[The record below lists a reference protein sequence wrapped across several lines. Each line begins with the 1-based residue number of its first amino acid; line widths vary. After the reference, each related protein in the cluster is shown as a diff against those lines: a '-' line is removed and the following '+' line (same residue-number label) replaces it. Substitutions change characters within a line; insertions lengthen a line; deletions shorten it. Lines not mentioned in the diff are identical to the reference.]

1 MNHREE
7 KKKIYGQIILELRE
21 KNNLT
26 QAQLGEKIN
35 INSNAISKWENGVTL
50 PNEENIVKLNK
61 IFNVSI
67 ENIYNNNMKQN
78 KKSIK
83 IQAIEF
89 IEKHFVS
96 LIAILTIIFI
106 LFIILLLFFINNSG
120 KCNYYSIE
128 KTNKEYSIDG
138 SIIQMPNRISIS
150 LSNII
155 LNTPKIN
162 SSNFETSIYI
172 NNVLIYKI
180 GDIEDGKEN
189 NISLNEYLQNIN
201 INLSNEL
208 MLTAS
213 ENLDGKQLVIKV
225 DYTVNNEIKV
235 VEMIFLIK
243 KVFSSNQLFY

>member
-120 KCNYYSIE
+120 
-128 KTNKEYSIDG
+128 
-138 SIIQMPNRISIS
+138 SIIEMPNRISIS

-235 VEMIFLIK
+235 VEMTFLIK
-243 KVFSSNQLFY
+243 KVFSSNQLFYWL

>member
-1 MNHREE
+1 M
-7 KKKIYGQIILELRE
+7 
-21 KNNLT
+21 
-26 QAQLGEKIN
+26 
-35 INSNAISKWENGVTL
+35 
-50 PNEENIVKLNK
+50 
-61 IFNVSI
+61 
-67 ENIYNNNMKQN
+67 
-78 KKSIK
+78 
-83 IQAIEF
+83 
-89 IEKHFVS
+89 
-96 LIAILTIIFI
+96 
-106 LFIILLLFFINNSG
+106 FIILLLFFINNSG

-128 KTNKEYSIDG
+128 KTNQEYSIDG
-138 SIIQMPNRISIS
+138 SIIEMPNRISIS

-235 VEMIFLIK
+235 VEMTFLIK

>member
-120 KCNYYSIE
+120 KCNYYSI
-128 KTNKEYSIDG
+128 DG
-138 SIIQMPNRISIS
+138 SIIEMPNRISIS

-235 VEMIFLIK
+235 VEMTFLIK